1 MSSIAAFQA
10 MVRRVVPAV
19 TSRKQSFVR
28 CASLGEMIALIA
40 LGGALGCARHD
51 ANRNDTHPSVIGS
64 AVSSAPTPVANAHP
78 AASSPVEMGAFV
90 ALAKSSEPAAKA
102 HRVLHVGDSMVPLVA
117 NYIKPVVTRNGGSYE
132 SISIS
137 SSTTGSWAE
146 THQLRDAVAKLDPDL
161 VLISLGSNDL
171 FVRDLDARAR
181 DIRQIVA
188 EVGGRAC
195 LWVGPPAWAKD
206 FGFLQTLRESAG
218 GCGYFDSSVLRF
230 ERQADGRHPT
240 WGSSYRWA
248 SAVWKRLG
256 GTEDLPSG

>member
-1 MSSIAAFQA
+1 MPALSAA
-10 MVRRVVPAV
+10 
-19 TSRKQSFVR
+19 S
-28 CASLGEMIALIA
+28 
-40 LGGALGCARHD
+40 
-51 ANRNDTHPSVIGS
+51 
-64 AVSSAPTPVANAHP
+64 PVA
-78 AASSPVEMGAFV
+78 SGAFV
-90 ALAKSSEPAAKA
+90 ALAQSSEPAAKA

-117 NYIKPVVTRNGGSYE
+117 NYIKPVVMRNGGSYE

-137 SSTTGSWAE
+137 SSSTGSWAA
-146 THQLRDAVAKLDPDL
+146 THQLRDAVAKLNPDL

-206 FGFLQTLRESAG
+206 FGFLQTLRESSA

-248 SAVWKRLG
+248 SAVWKQLG
-256 GTEDLPSG
+256 GTDDLPSG